1 MTICSGCAA
10 VWPDDKMTRIYCSA
24 TELQRLLASV
34 DSRKLPGCL
43 LLLTPA
49 LSTSDDGYIQ
59 ILFCC
64 GNRLTGKGL
73 CICILLLAGTRYTC
87 TFKTKF
93 KRYVNSHIH
102 DSILKYNS
110 WIRVCPTSWFKL
122 YSASCTIQTLVF
134 TKGRNLGW
142 DQELSRLVSS
152 EGWVAASESSA
163 PCHQLTG

>member
-59 ILFCC
+59 IPFCC

-110 WIRVCPTSWFKL
+110 WIRVCPASWLKL

-134 TKGRNLGW
+134 TEVWPEPGLGPGAE
-142 DQELSRLVSS
+142 QIS
-152 EGWVAASESSA
+152 E
-163 PCHQLTG
+163 